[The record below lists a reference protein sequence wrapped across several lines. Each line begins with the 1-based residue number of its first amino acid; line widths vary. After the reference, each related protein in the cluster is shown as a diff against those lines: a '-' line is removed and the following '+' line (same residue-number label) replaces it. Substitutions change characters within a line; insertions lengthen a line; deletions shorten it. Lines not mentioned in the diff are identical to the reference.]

1 MVVLNPQPSIINVL
15 APAKSVD
22 GPVTASVTHA
32 QNGYKAALY
41 VQEANGQAMWGPK
54 AIVDVAVDNNGAIMF
69 PLGSISNDIDVDNLF
84 IYVFPADY
92 AIPASGEQDA
102 EALAAAAHS
111 NLKIVRDAAPET
123 PAAVTLTLPEL
134 ILAGD
139 LTGSEAITVFAE
151 TITDAQLYDHAITLS
166 VPVAELNEVFT
177 YTSAANDG
185 ADPTDMMFD
194 LRVLDS
200 VSCPEVQS
208 FEAAFNYADDTS
220 SRTAPLHSGTVVTPY
235 GDWRA
240 FVEDS
245 VWSALNANDDAVK
258 SIVKS
263 FSHTKLFHSTAGCMH
278 TDTADAL
285 QAFYEA
291 AAVNGK
297 LAGDSATPLFDLT
310 GARASAPGKLQL
322 AVGDK
327 IVAYVKY
334 TRDYALT
341 YALDATSAFAAGNF
355 SSANPADTTDST
367 GLNFLIGRAL
377 VALKDRSSAATLT
390 YKIELTAM
398 APATA

>member
-1 MVVLNPQPSIINVL
+1 MVVLDPQPNIIDVS

-22 GPVTASVTHA
+22 GPVSAAVTHA

-41 VQEANGQAMWGPK
+41 VQAENGLAMWGPK

-69 PLGSISNDIDVDNLF
+69 PLGSISNDLNVDNLF
-84 IYVFPADY
+84 IFVFPADY

-102 EALAAAAHS
+102 TALTDASHS
-111 NLKIVRDAAPET
+111 NLKIVRDAAPAT
-123 PAAVTLTLPEL
+123 PDAVTLTLPEL
-134 ILAGD
+134 IVAGD

-151 TITDAQLYDHAITLS
+151 TITDSQLYDHAITLS
-166 VPVAELNEVFT
+166 VPVADLNGVFT

-185 ADPTDMMFD
+185 ADPTDLLFD
-194 LRVLDS
+194 LRVLA
-200 VSCPEVQS
+200 SCTEVAA
-208 FEAAFNYADDTS
+208 FEADFNYTDDQS
-220 SRTAPLHSGTVVTPY
+220 ARTAPLHSGNVVTPY

-258 SIVKS
+258 SIEKS

-278 TDTADAL
+278 TDSAAPL

-291 AAVNGK
+291 AAANGK
-297 LAGDSATPLFDLT
+297 LDGDSAGADIFDAT
-310 GARASAPGKLQL
+310 GARTSAAKKLQL
-322 AVGDK
+322 AAGDK

-341 YALDATSAFAAGNF
+341 YELDATTAFAAGNF
-355 SSANPADTTDST
+355 AGNNPTDTTGTT

-377 VALKDRSSAATLT
+377 VALKDRSSADTLT
-390 YKIELTAM
+390 YKIELTAS
-398 APATA
+398 A

>member
-1 MVVLNPQPSIINVL
+1 MVVLDPQPNIIDVS

-22 GPVTASVTHA
+22 GPVSAAVTHA

-41 VQEANGQAMWGPK
+41 VQAENGLAMWGPK

-69 PLGSISNDIDVDNLF
+69 PLGSISNDLNVDNLF

-92 AIPASGEQDA
+92 AIPAAGEQDA
-102 EALAAAAHS
+102 TALAAAAHS
-111 NLKIVRDAAPET
+111 NLKIVRDAAPAT

-139 LTGSEAITVFAE
+139 LSGSEAITVFAE
-151 TITDAQLYDHAITLS
+151 TITDSQLYDHAITLS

-185 ADPTDMMFD
+185 ADPEDLSFD

-200 VSCPEVQS
+200 ADCPEVQA
-208 FEAAFNYADDTS
+208 FETAFNYADDTS
-220 SRTAPLHSGTVVTPY
+220 VRTAPLHSGTVVTPY

-278 TDTADAL
+278 TTTADAL

-291 AAVNGK
+291 AAMNGK
-297 LAGDSATPLFDLT
+297 LDGDSAGADIFDLS
-310 GARASAPGKLQL
+310 GARSSGAKKLQL

-341 YALDATSAFAAGNF
+341 YELDATSAFAAGNF
-355 SSANPADTTDST
+355 AGANPTDSTGST

-390 YKIELTAM
+390 YKIELTA
-398 APATA
+398 AE